1 MITNILIGVVLM
13 FLLEHFTRL
22 KKFKKYIKSQP
33 KSFEDFGLWE
43 RVIGILFWPILLGIF
58 LYNFFKELIK

>member
-1 MITNILIGVVLM
+1 MITYILIGVVLM

-43 RVIGILFWPILLGIF
+43 RVIGILLWPMWLSVF
-58 LYNFFKELIK
+58 LYSFFKQLFK